1 MDGWRFFYFSFS
13 FSFFTK
19 KIYFRQQPTPPSPR
33 KESPPPD
40 GAHRTGRTA
49 RSRPPLSAVAT
60 CTRVPRGRG
69 PRGLLLSPTGR
80 RKPTHRK
87 EGRKAAEEEGGDAP
101 AAVRPS
107 IKTGCCPILF
117 LSVPPHLLAS
127 PSIPSSIS
135 TSPAYQSGVN
145 KNCCNP
151 SPSYIPG

>member
-1 MDGWRFFYFSFS
+1 M
-13 FSFFTK
+13 
-19 KIYFRQQPTPPSPR
+19 TP
-33 KESPPPD
+33 
-40 GAHRTGRTA
+40 TGRDGRPDPDRPCRPWLHVLVYPGGGGRA
-49 RSRPPLSAVAT
+49 ASSSSRPPEVH
-60 CTRVPRGRG
+60 PQ
-69 PRGLLLSPTGR
+69 
-80 RKPTHRK
+80 

-101 AAVRPS
+101 AAGRPS
-107 IKTGCCPILF
+107 IKTSCCPILF